1 MRRYKF
7 RSYAFI
13 SFAFISV
20 ILSVLLSKTAV
31 FASDDKSA
39 YTNPDTGYEVYIDDS
54 EGLLSEIEKE
64 TVVEEMKSFTKFG
77 NAVFVSANLK
87 PGQAERYAASYY
99 ENTFGGEN
107 GAIFLV
113 DMGDRLLVLQG
124 HQDIDRL
131 LTSSKCNSIM
141 DNVYRYAGSQAYD
154 RCVITV
160 FDQAEAV
167 VQEQHIAQ
175 PFKYITNIFLSVIL
189 AFLIGFIVLGITMAK
204 PAPTRKEILNG
215 LFSGCNITDRAVVLE
230 KVDKLYS
237 PISSGSSGGSGGSH
251 HSSSHHSSSHHSS
264 SSHRSSSHRSSS
276 HRSSHHSSGS
286 HHF

>member
-1 MRRYKF
+1 MYF
-7 RSYAFI
+7 RILRAVLLKLI
-13 SFAFISV
+13 SF
-20 ILSVLLSKTAV
+20 
-31 FASDDKSA
+31 
-39 YTNPDTGYEVYIDDS
+39 
-54 EGLLSEIEKE
+54 
-64 TVVEEMKSFTKFG
+64 
-77 NAVFVSANLK
+77 NL
-87 PGQAERYAASYY
+87 YYY
-99 ENTFGGEN
+99 EKTFGWED

-113 DMGDRLLVLQG
+113 DMGDRLLLLQG
-124 HQDIDRL
+124 HQNIDIM

-276 HRSSHHSSGS
+276 HSSSHHSSGS

>member
-7 RSYAFI
+7 RLYVFI
-13 SFAFISV
+13 TV
-20 ILSVLLSKTAV
+20 ILFSVLLSKVAV
-31 FASDDKSA
+31 FASSENVE
-39 YTNPDTGYEVYIDDS
+39 YINQETGYYVYIDDS
-54 EGLLSEIEKE
+54 EGLLSESEKE
-64 TVVEEMKSFTKFG
+64 MVVEEMKSFTEYG

-87 PGQAERYAASYY
+87 PGQAEKYAANYY
-99 ENTFGGEN
+99 EKTFSGED

-113 DMGDRLLVLQG
+113 DMGDRLLLLQG
-124 HQDIDRL
+124 HQNIDIM

-141 DNVYRYAGSQAYD
+141 DNVYRYARNQDYGK
-154 RCVITV
+154 CVITV

-167 VQEQHIAQ
+167 VKEQRIAQ

-189 AFLIGFIVLGITMAK
+189 AFLIGFILLGITMGR
-204 PAPTRKEILNG
+204 PTSVKKEILNG
-215 LFSGCNITDRAVVLE
+215 LFSGCNITDRAVVL
-230 KVDKLYS
+230 KDVTKLYLGV
-237 PISSGSSGGSGGSH
+237 SSGSSGGSGGSH

-264 SSHRSSSHRSSS
+264 SHRSSSHRSSS

>member
-7 RSYAFI
+7 RLY
-13 SFAFISV
+13 AFISV
-20 ILSVLLSKTAV
+20 IFFAVLLSKAAV
-31 FASDDKSA
+31 FASNDKPA

-54 EGLLSEIEKE
+54 EGLLSESEKE
-64 TVVEEMKSFTKFG
+64 KVVEQIKSFTEFG
-77 NAVFVSANLK
+77 NAVFVSTNLR
-87 PGQAERYAASYY
+87 PGQAEKYAATYY
-99 ENTFGGEN
+99 ESTFGAEN

-124 HQDIDRL
+124 HQNIDRM

-141 DNVYRYAGSQAYD
+141 DNVYRYARSQDYD
-154 RCVITV
+154 KCVITV

-167 VQEQHIAQ
+167 VKEQHIAQ

-189 AFLIGFIVLGITMAK
+189 AFLIGFIVLGITMTKTAS
-204 PAPTRKEILNG
+204 TRKEILNG
-215 LFSGCNITDRAVVLE
+215 LFSGCNITDRKLVLQDV
-230 KVDKLYS
+230 KKIYS
-237 PISSGSSGGSGGSH
+237 PISTGSSGGGGSYHSSSH

-264 SSHRSSSHRSSS
+264 SHRS
-276 HRSSHHSSGS
+276 SSHHSSGS